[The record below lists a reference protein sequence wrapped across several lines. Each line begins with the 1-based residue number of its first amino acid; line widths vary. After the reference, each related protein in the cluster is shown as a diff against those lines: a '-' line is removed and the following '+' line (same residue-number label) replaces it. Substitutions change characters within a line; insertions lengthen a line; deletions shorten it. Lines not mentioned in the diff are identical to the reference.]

1 MAEKGKT
8 SKGKSYP
15 VPKARAPQAE
25 SSNKSEKEAA
35 AFALGLDLHDKKTE
49 VQLNQIGRDD
59 SLDKH
64 LHFAIILVLYL
75 ILALAALSVVFI
87 FVHMTNIIR
96 WMTDEQVR
104 DLTEMLT
111 TGAVGGVIATVAR
124 SRLSAIERKKD

>member
-1 MAEKGKT
+1 MAKLL
-8 SKGKSYP
+8 YN
-15 VPKARAPQAE
+15 R
-25 SSNKSEKEAA
+25 
-35 AFALGLDLHDKKTE
+35 H
-49 VQLNQIGRDD
+49 

-96 WMTDEQVR
+96 WMSDEQVR

-111 TGAVGGVIATVAR
+111 TGAVGGVIAIVAR